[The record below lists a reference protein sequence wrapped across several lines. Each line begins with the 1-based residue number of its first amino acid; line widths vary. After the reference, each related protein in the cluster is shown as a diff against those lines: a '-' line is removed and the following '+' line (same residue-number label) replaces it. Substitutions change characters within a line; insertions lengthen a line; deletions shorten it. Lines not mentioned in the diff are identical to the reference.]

1 MLMYGYPQIFKEIFK
16 NFPTLAL
23 KTISWSD
30 FIRESGTVYRNY
42 LKGEIPKSLL
52 AHLEKILPKEITL
65 VRKIDSSHYIDGEI
79 LLKVYFSQF
88 LNPNGIVIDLRPQH
102 FSIKNQFKAP
112 AFWYKFQDSF
122 RENIINLYKGFYY
135 NDNELFSSSLDNL
148 GMTTGLGTSEKE
160 ELKNLFKNHFGKNTH
175 TVHFTLEAFNQS
187 FLEIFK
193 FFMKHEIKLPVD
205 FIFLGVYLTTLY
217 SHLENHKE
225 ALDVEA
231 IFKDLYSAP

>member
-30 FIRESGTVYRNY
+30 FIRESGTVYKNH

-52 AHLEKILPKEITL
+52 IHLEKILPQEVTL
-65 VRKIDSSHYIDGEI
+65 VKKIDNSHYIDGEP
-79 LLKVYFSQF
+79 LLKIYFCQF
-88 LNPNGIVIDLRPQH
+88 LNPSGIIIDLRSQH
-102 FSIKNQFKAP
+102 FGPKNQFSAP
-112 AFWYKFQDSF
+112 SFWYKFQDSF

-135 NDNELFSSSLDNL
+135 DKDDLFTQSLDNL
-148 GMTTGLGTSEKE
+148 GMTKGLNTNGKE
-160 ELKNLFKNHFGKNTH
+160 ELKDLFKNHFGQNTH
-175 TVHFTLEAFNQS
+175 AVSFTLEAFNQS

-205 FIFLGVYLTTLY
+205 FIFLGFYLTTLY
-217 SHLENHKE
+217 SHLEKSHQT
-225 ALDVEA
+225 LDVES
-231 IFKDLYSAP
+231 IFKGLYPEP